1 MAAAPASGG
10 TPALRPLD
18 IGQTLDAAVNLY
30 TKNATKLW
38 TLVAVVI
45 VPIEALVVIIRRVSL
60 PSGVFLH
67 NGTLYVLSG
76 SSTSAS
82 NVGLIVGAVLGLFQ
96 VRLGSCWPACVC
108 AEFARQ
114 GGATATFSV
123 FVEPLTR
130 EFAWSRTAIS
140 GAASLGGVLAALLS
154 PLIGPLLDSH
164 GSRVALCLA
173 VLGTG
178 IAALLLS
185 LAQSL
190 PVFYLLFC
198 IARLNWASPF
208 ELGIYSTLNN
218 WFVARRPLAGD
229 SDRNRRA
236 DGGTGGDA
244 AGRPAGDRGHSWRA
258 GWIAIGVTVLAVGF
272 VPVWLF
278 MVRRPEDLGLLP
290 DAAAPATRARGHAYS
305 GPIERHFRGVRRSA
319 PRPFGCCLATPFSFI
334 RYRPGYLHQAANLI
348 EQGVTPTMAAT
359 TVSLFSLMSGIASA
373 ACGFMPRSLPI
384 RYPMALGG
392 VFLTIGCL
400 AMIGIAS
407 PLQGMVA
414 AALFGIGIG
423 GMLTLL
429 PVAWADY
436 LAGRI
441 TEPSA
446 AWHCRRR
453 CWRKPPVRCCPAYCA
468 TGPAATRGRSSALL
482 RYPLSASSRHGPRA
496 SRGRSCLARGASSAP
511 HRPALSSNCS
521 STS

>member
-1 MAAAPASGG
+1 VSRFSRHPRASGDPG
-10 TPALRPLD
+10 PRRTTSPL
-18 IGQTLDAAVNLY
+18 GSRFRGSNGA
-30 TKNATKLW
+30 KSS
-38 TLVAVVI
+38 
-45 VPIEALVVIIRRVSL
+45 SL
-60 PSGVFLH
+60 PQLLSARLPFFYGWV
-67 NGTLYVLSG
+67 VL
-76 SSTSAS
+76 
-82 NVGLIVGAVLGLFQ
+82 
-96 VRLGSCWPACVC
+96 ACLCC
-108 AEFARQ
+108 AGFARQ

-130 EFAWSRTAIS
+130 EFGWSRTAIS

-154 PLIGPLLDSH
+154 PLIGPLLDRH
-164 GSRVALCLA
+164 GSRAALCLA

-185 LAQSL
+185 LTQSL

-218 WFVARRPLAGD
+218 WFVARRPLAN
-229 SDRNRRA
+229 SIA
-236 DGGTGGDA
+236 TVAQMGGLVA
-244 AGRPAGDRGHSWRA
+244 MPLVAQLAMRGHSWRA

-305 GPIERHFRGVRRSA
+305 GPIETAFSRRQAIRTSAFWLLLGYTVLVYPVQAGVS
-319 PRPFGCCLATPFSFI
+319 
-334 RYRPGYLHQAANLI
+334 LHQAANLI
-348 EQGVTPTMAAT
+348 EQGVTPTMAAS

-436 LAGRI
+436 FGRANYGAIRGLALSAQVLAQASGPLLSGVLRDWTGSYTRSLECFAALSALSI
-441 TEPSA
+441 VA
-446 AWHCRRR
+446 AWAARQPRIA
-453 CWRKPPVRCCPAYCA
+453 PA
-468 TGPAATRGRSSALL
+468 
-482 RYPLSASSRHGPRA
+482 
-496 SRGRSCLARGASSAP
+496 
-511 HRPALSSNCS
+511 
-521 STS
+521 